1 MGAGFALLARLPT
14 ACRRVG
20 RYERLRRMSWLAM
33 LLLLV
38 STSVAATVNDA
49 IARGDEA
56 YERRSEG
63 RQGLWAAAGPISVA
77 IAAFEEALA
86 ADPSN
91 LSARTKLLRAL
102 FFEGDYV
109 LRARDAKLAAF
120 EHGQKLGEDGITQL
134 LGGTEFERRGGKD
147 FDRLVEHLSKQ
158 PEAAGIYYWTA
169 VHWGVWGRHRG
180 KIAAARQ
187 GVAGKIRDYA
197 LIVNAVDPGYE
208 GGSGHR
214 MLGQLH
220 AEAPKIP
227 FVTGWIDRK
236 LAVSELET
244 ARKYSNDS
252 LTSLYFVQA
261 LLDYEPSRRNEALTL
276 LRQVAAREGA
286 PYDFVEEVRAVADAR
301 ALLKSLNG

>member
-1 MGAGFALLARLPT
+1 MRLGSGVLG
-14 ACRRVG
+14 RRPIEG
-20 RYERLRRMSWLAM
+20 RKFRYFDRFLQMWIP
-33 LLLLV
+33 LLLLCV
-38 STSVAATVNDA
+38 QTTAAASVDDA

-63 RQGLWAAAGPISVA
+63 RQGLWAVAGPISQA
-77 IAAFEEALA
+77 IAAYDEALA
-86 ADPSN
+86 ADPGN
-91 LSARTKLLRAL
+91 LAARSKLLRAL

-109 LRARDAKLAAF
+109 LKDRDAKLQVF
-120 EHGQKLGEDGITQL
+120 ERGQTLGEEGITQL
-134 LGGTEFERRGGKD
+134 TAGTEFDRRGGKD

-180 KIAAARQ
+180 KMAAARQ

-197 LIVNAVDPGYE
+197 LIVNAVDHGYE

-227 FVTGWIDRK
+227 FITGWIDRK

-244 ARKYSNDS
+244 ARSQSDDS
-252 LTSLYFVQA
+252 LTLLYYVQA
-261 LLDYEPSRRNEALTL
+261 LLDYEPSRRNEAMEL
-276 LRQVAAREGA
+276 LRLITAREGA
-286 PYDFVEEVRAVADAR
+286 PYDLLEDMRAVADAR
-301 ALLKSLNG
+301 TLLGSLNE